1 MSISKNTILVWSVV
15 ILMAANVVLMIF
27 IFTSHNKQRP
37 PGGTPADYLTKELAL
52 NNDQQK
58 KLLSLARDHHRQAED
73 IKENIKEARHKLFE
87 LLKHPEND
95 SAGNAA
101 ADSVAAGLKKL
112 DLLTFEH
119 FKEVRAM
126 LTPAQQNKFDD
137 IIEDV
142 LRMIAA
148 PQGPPPGNRR
158 MPPTDDHMPPPGQ

>member
-1 MSISKNTILVWSVV
+1 MSISKNTILVWSV
-15 ILMAANVVLMIF
+15 ILLMAANVVLMIF

-37 PGGTPADYLTKELAL
+37 PGGAPADYLIKELAL
-52 NNDQQK
+52 NEDQQN
-58 KLLSLARDHHRQAED
+58 KLRSMAREHHRQAED
-73 IKENIKEARHKLFE
+73 IKENIKDVRHQLFE

-101 ADSVAAGLKKL
+101 ADSVAANLKKL
-112 DLLTFEH
+112 DLLTFQH
-119 FKEVRAM
+119 FKEVRSM
-126 LTPAQQNKFDD
+126 LTPEQQKKFDD

-158 MPPTDDHMPPPGQ
+158 TPPPDHMPPGQ